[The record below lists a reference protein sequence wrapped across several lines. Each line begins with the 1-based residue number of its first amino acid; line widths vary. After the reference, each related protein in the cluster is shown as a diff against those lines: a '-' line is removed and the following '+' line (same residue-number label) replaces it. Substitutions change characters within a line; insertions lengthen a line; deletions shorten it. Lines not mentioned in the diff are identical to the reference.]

1 MRTSPILRLI
11 SAPVNPCVTLAEARE
26 QCRVDDGDTSQD
38 GKLLLFIAAAT
49 ARFDGEGGLLGR
61 CLRAQTWELVAS
73 HFPGNP
79 DGYFYNAHRGRIAL
93 PLPPTQSVLSIT
105 YLDTTETVQ
114 TFDPSLYRVI
124 DGGDE
129 GSYIVPKLGIAWPQT
144 AFAIDAVRV
153 RFTAGY
159 GTTNVNEPPAGIVPE
174 LVRQAILLTV
184 TNWFE
189 NRSDAVVGT
198 NAMELPGG
206 VADIVAPL
214 RKIYNPEPV

>member
-129 GSYIVPKLGIAWPQT
+129 GSYIVPKL
-144 AFAIDAVRV
+144 
-153 RFTAGY
+153 
-159 GTTNVNEPPAGIVPE
+159 
-174 LVRQAILLTV
+174 VRQAILLTV